1 MSHITL
7 RKLNSL
13 LLLSVVS
20 QDLLT
25 FVMLERPYVEN
36 LLRPC
41 LMAIAIAALLVLSA
55 CTARPV
61 HEADKLNALSYHYHY
76 RNLDSTRLYAQR
88 AMALSGDYPAGK
100 AEALNNLAFVS
111 MAKMDYARALS
122 QLDSVDI
129 TTANHVPCAIFTA

>member
-1 MSHITL
+1 
-7 RKLNSL
+7 
-13 LLLSVVS
+13 
-20 QDLLT
+20 
-25 FVMLERPYVEN
+25 
-36 LLRPC
+36 
-41 LMAIAIAALLVLSA
+41 MAIAIAALLVLSA

-88 AMALSGDYPAGK
+88 AIALSGDYPAGK

-129 TTANHVPCAIFTA
+129 TTANHVEQLIADIGRMRLCQRKSQNKDFYE